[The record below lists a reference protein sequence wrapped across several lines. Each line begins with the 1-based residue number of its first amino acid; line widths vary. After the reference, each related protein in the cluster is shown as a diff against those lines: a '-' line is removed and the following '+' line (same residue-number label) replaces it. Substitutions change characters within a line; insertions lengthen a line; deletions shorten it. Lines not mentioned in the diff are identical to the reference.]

1 MYNIVA
7 LFFQLILMCVRPRTS
22 LSFSLSRMLSH
33 TRTCT
38 KTQTHALNNNN
49 ENCCVPNLALNVISV
64 YTQSSQTSLQ
74 RHATKT
80 NHYTAV
86 TSKSTTAFWHS
97 HKRNALKHCISQ
109 VRAYPRTLTLVMKMD
124 EPEGATFFFFLR
136 PVDVGLKVLRH
147 RADTVKTNQGGCIG
161 ARTGEKDLKVCERNY

>member
-1 MYNIVA
+1 MWRLPTGTGINSSSVVWVIYLSMNNNLALSMYKVNETVTSYAVPLALYVANWKRKKKKKNKVMYNIVA

-49 ENCCVPNLALNVISV
+49 ENCCVPNLALKVISV

-74 RHATKT
+74 RYATKT

-86 TSKSTTAFWHS
+86 TNKSTTTFWHS
-97 HKRNALKHCISQ
+97 HKWNALKHCIS
-109 VRAYPRTLTLVMKMD
+109 
-124 EPEGATFFFFLR
+124 
-136 PVDVGLKVLRH
+136 
-147 RADTVKTNQGGCIG
+147 
-161 ARTGEKDLKVCERNY
+161 